1 MPISTRS
8 IQCFGRASYSL
19 CGVLLVASS
28 AVLALGYSEH
38 GPITSDPTIS
48 GRPEPKVTDG
58 ARANLSAKIRVQSTL
73 VLIPVTVVDP
83 QYHFVAGLKRDDFR
97 LFEDQVEQNI
107 VQCSI
112 EDAPVSVGLIVD
124 RSGSMGGK
132 MDQARLAAAEF
143 LKTANRR
150 DEFFIVFFSDQLELA
165 SDFSTATEEIQH
177 QLFSALAD
185 GRTALLDAVYYAS
198 QRIRRGSATRKAL
211 VLISDG
217 DENSSRYTEFEVRNL
232 LQESDAQLFAIGL
245 YRRVPADTEHRE
257 ALIGRTLMTRLAEVT
272 GGFQYPVQN
281 LNELPQVAATISAL
295 MRNQYILSYRP
306 TNQQADGKY
315 RRVTVKLAQPAG
327 RAPCRPYWRAGY
339 YAPDLLH

>member
-1 MPISTRS
+1 MEGFFKSSAAGRWRETGSSSGTGLAQRVMLGRRGDACSDDRSPAPSRSVVLPISTRS
-8 IQCFGRASYSL
+8 IQCFGRAGYSL

-124 RSGSMGGK
+124 RSGSMRGK
-132 MDQARLAAAEF
+132 MDQ
-143 LKTANRR
+143 
-150 DEFFIVFFSDQLELA
+150 
-165 SDFSTATEEIQH
+165 
-177 QLFSALAD
+177 
-185 GRTALLDAVYYAS
+185 
-198 QRIRRGSATRKAL
+198 
-211 VLISDG
+211 
-217 DENSSRYTEFEVRNL
+217 
-232 LQESDAQLFAIGL
+232 
-245 YRRVPADTEHRE
+245 
-257 ALIGRTLMTRLAEVT
+257 IGRA
-272 GGFQYPVQN
+272 
-281 LNELPQVAATISAL
+281 S
-295 MRNQYILSYRP
+295 
-306 TNQQADGKY
+306 
-315 RRVTVKLAQPAG
+315 
-327 RAPCRPYWRAGY
+327 CR
-339 YAPDLLH
+339 